1 MTLLSTSST
10 TTIRR
15 CVGACLTSSSQRQRK
30 ITTLII
36 GSGGCLGS
44 AIAKH
49 FHNDKE
55 HKIIGADIHEQHVHA
70 AESASTSNDTTRCLS
85 HYIQLPRTN
94 VLENSVR
101 ALHRGFEEISGEQE
115 GIDVIICA
123 AGGWMP
129 GSGPIYGHRHNNTDI
144 DMDGYLTYA
153 SNTHKLLQQNLYPV
167 IAASSLAAKKLNPN
181 GLFVATGA
189 LAALSPT
196 PGMEGYGLAKAAVH
210 HLIQSMGK
218 TSAETMAQLNQ
229 TYLGVLPGVLDT
241 PSNRKGMNVG
251 DGSSPVVP
259 DDWVRPEEI
268 AVEIGSWV
276 A

>member
-1 MTLLSTSST
+1 
-10 TTIRR
+10 
-15 CVGACLTSSSQRQRK
+15 
-30 ITTLII
+30 
-36 GSGGCLGS
+36 
-44 AIAKH
+44 
-49 FHNDKE
+49 
-55 HKIIGADIHEQHVHA
+55 
-70 AESASTSNDTTRCLS
+70 
-85 HYIQLPRTN
+85 
-94 VLENSVR
+94 VR
-101 ALHRGFEEISGEQE
+101 ALHRGFEDISGEQE

-129 GSGPIYGHRHNNTDI
+129 GSGVPIYCAGQKQNGPRSSDGDNTDI
-144 DMDGYLTYA
+144 DDYLTYA
-153 SNTHKLLQQNLYPV
+153 SNTNKLLQQNLYPV
-167 IAASSLAAKKLNPN
+167 IAASSLAAKLLNPN

-218 TSAETMAQLNQ
+218 TSADTMPQLNQ

-251 DGSSPVVP
+251 DDDSSPVP
-259 DDWVRPEEI
+259 EDWIRPEEI

-276 A
+276 VQPYLRPKSGSLIKIVKNKKRGTMFVLAR